1 MIILIRA
8 AVFGTNTTYVCYYDL
23 TRSAMSGSKRQ
34 RVTPQQRDDFAT
46 CSASEQQWLERNS
59 KMTIAGC
66 NEELGFP
73 IAQVDEVMHMVMH
86 TYIMMHMLILQVWGW
101 FQQLTVEHNLTRK
114 FTAHDFCMAL
124 KQHHT
129 YRAKSQCRQLDINT
143 HFYSVECNE
152 TVFKKRVVP
161 CLYRI
166 AEVLRAYRPQI
177 IKPLDRKQG
186 DFGEWNHVEL
196 FPFNVTFIP
205 DGLPY
210 VTWQPTKWE
219 YEVKFNRDVQALLG
233 WTDDDVRTG
242 RIGLRYMKSG
252 KYKQAILKGHLIIGL
267 HGLILKHS
275 AHLGVDNDT
284 LIMDAIM
291 EEDSC
296 VDCDEADENAMWE
309 LEEDEWGLGDKAYC
323 GIKQMLCGNKPEET
337 EFDTFW
343 NSLI

>member
-8 AVFGTNTTYVCYYDL
+8 AVYGTNTTYVCYYDL
-23 TRSAMSGSKRQ
+23 TRRAMSGSKRQ

-101 FQQLTVEHNLTRK
+101 FQQLTMEHNLTRK

-152 TVFKKRVVP
+152 TVFKKRVMP

-177 IKPLDRKQG
+177 IKPLDKKQG
-186 DFGEWNHVEL
+186 RVTLGNGIMLSF
-196 FPFNVTFIP
+196 FPSMSHSSQTDCPMSHGSLLNGSTRLSLTVMCKHCLA
-205 DGLPY
+205 GL
-210 VTWQPTKWE
+210 
-219 YEVKFNRDVQALLG
+219 
-233 WTDDDVRTG
+233 
-242 RIGLRYMKSG
+242 M
-252 KYKQAILKGHLIIGL
+252 
-267 HGLILKHS
+267 
-275 AHLGVDNDT
+275 
-284 LIMDAIM
+284 MM
-291 EEDSC
+291 
-296 VDCDEADENAMWE
+296 
-309 LEEDEWGLGDKAYC
+309 
-323 GIKQMLCGNKPEET
+323 
-337 EFDTFW
+337 
-343 NSLI
+343 